1 MIAYTIIDFTT
12 QHFALYLHLLD
23 NRHITF
29 MKTPNHRKVRKLG
42 LFSMLLAL
50 LGVGCDAVNEVIG
63 ITELM
68 YGSRSAHF
76 SVKGKVTDESGNP
89 IQNIEV
95 SLHGVMNYDGQDY
108 AVPSNHQ
115 PVKTDTKGTYLIEM
129 SSITAYTTVQI
140 NANDID
146 GSANGGE
153 FASDSLRNSTYV
165 FIKDKKDKDSWSI
178 GTADI
183 TMPDIKLKKK

>member
-1 MIAYTIIDFTT
+1 
-12 QHFALYLHLLD
+12 
-23 NRHITF
+23 
-29 MKTPNHRKVRKLG
+29 MKTHKHNKARTFG
-42 LFSMLLAL
+42 IFSLLLAL
-50 LGVGCDAVNEVIG
+50 LGVGCEELGIVEV
-63 ITELM
+63 M
-68 YGSRSAHF
+68 YGSPSAHF

-95 SLHGVMNYDGQDY
+95 SFHGVTNYEGQDY
-108 AVPSNHQ
+108 AVPNQ
-115 PVKTDTKGTYLIEM
+115 CEPVKTDTKGTYLIET
-129 SSITAYTTVQI
+129 SSIRPYTTIQV
-140 NANDID
+140 NVKDID

>member
-1 MIAYTIIDFTT
+1 
-12 QHFALYLHLLD
+12 
-23 NRHITF
+23 
-29 MKTPNHRKVRKLG
+29 MKTHKHKKARALG
-42 LFSMLLAL
+42 IFSLLLAF
-50 LGVGCDAVNEVIG
+50 LGVGCEELG
-63 ITELM
+63 IIELM
-68 YGSRSAHF
+68 YGSPSAHF

-89 IQNIEV
+89 IQNLDV
-95 SLHGVMNYDGQDY
+95 SFHGVISNEEGQTMV
-108 AVPSNHQ
+108 VPNSII
-115 PVKTDTKGTYLIEM
+115 PVKTDTKGTYLIETG
-129 SSITAYTTVQI
+129 SIIPYTTIQV
-140 NANDID
+140 NVKDID